1 MPLRLYLVS
10 LGLEVQNISYYIFN
24 QSWQLH
30 GRLDKN
36 SLMVNINCHFL
47 EADLSQWA
55 ACPSM
60 MRHWWRKPR
69 KPIRGSHEP
78 TRASPSSLAKC
89 SSAQWHRK
97 LDLHTAHSD
106 CERTLPA
113 FRKQWRVRRE
123 MQCHCS
129 SLLTDACVFAF
140 LSQFDLHS
148 SLLLHLSS
156 SPLIPLPSLS
166 FPIFL
171 PPYLC
176 LSHPPLSFLP
186 SDLTPQ
192 CHLPRSLSGSLS
204 SSKAKR
210 RLRCHRVS
218 RRVKVNRQAA

>member
-97 LDLHTAHSD
+97 LDLHSHRSLRLWKNTASIQKTVT
-106 CERTLPA
+106 CEEGNA
-113 FRKQWRVRRE
+113 
-123 MQCHCS
+123 M
-129 SLLTDACVFAF
+129 
-140 LSQFDLHS
+140 
-148 SLLLHLSS
+148 SLLLPPHWCMRLRIPLAVWPSLISPSASFFLSS
-156 SPLIPLPSLS
+156 NPFAISFFSYLSPSLS
-166 FPIFL
+166 VSL
-171 PPYLC
+171 PPSIIL
-176 LSHPPLSFLP
+176 PPLWFNSPMSSAPVSFWL
-186 SDLTPQ
+186 
-192 CHLPRSLSGSLS
+192 SLFL
-204 SSKAKR
+204 
-210 RLRCHRVS
+210 
-218 RRVKVNRQAA
+218 